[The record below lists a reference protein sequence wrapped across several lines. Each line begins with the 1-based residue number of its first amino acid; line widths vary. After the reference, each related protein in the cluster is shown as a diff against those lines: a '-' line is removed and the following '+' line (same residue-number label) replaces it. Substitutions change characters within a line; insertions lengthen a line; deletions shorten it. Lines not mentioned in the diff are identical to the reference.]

1 MNHVSNDLILGC
13 LLLFDLLLLASILL
27 FAVIVI
33 VSASYYKQIRGLREK
48 YEEARD
54 VVEDI
59 VVSFNSQLRGYE
71 EKVDAV
77 SHKTAV
83 LSSKNESVVSTVKE
97 HDERLKRIVS
107 EVDTFSGSEQKI
119 AGQIQDVNKRIESL
133 VAAQKSITEKLMEVE
148 KLGQRIAAAP
158 KAESAK
164 IEAPIPI
171 KREKALAPL
180 TETELSV
187 LKTLASNG
195 PKTAPE
201 IRDRIKLTRE
211 HTARLMKKLYEE
223 GYLERSVQK
232 IPYTYRIKK
241 EMLKI
246 LEKQA

>member
-1 MNHVSNDLILGC
+1 M
-13 LLLFDLLLLASILL
+13 FDLLLLASILL
-27 FAVIVI
+27 FAVTLI
-33 VSASYYKQIRGLREK
+33 ASVLYYKRIRGLREK

-54 VVEDI
+54 VVGDI

-71 EKVDAV
+71 EKIDAV
-77 SHKTAV
+77 SHKTAG
-83 LSSKNESVVSTVKE
+83 LSSRNERVVSTVKE
-97 HDERLKRIVS
+97 HDGRLKEIVGKIN
-107 EVDTFSGSEQKI
+107 TFSGSGQRI
-119 AGQIQDVNKRIESL
+119 AAQIRDVNKRIERL
-133 VAAQKSITEKLMEVE
+133 VAAQKSITKKLAEVE
-148 KLGQRIAAAP
+148 KLRQRISAAP

-180 TETELSV
+180 TETELRV

-201 IRDRIKLTRE
+201 IRDKIKLTRE

-246 LEKQA
+246 LRKQA